1 MKFKLKIEKSS
12 YPLGEEDDAEEVA
25 KVIIISPDK
34 EVLLLKRAEHMI
46 WEPNK
51 WDLPGGHRKKD
62 EELDEAAR
70 REVKE
75 EVGIDIENLNKV
87 DEFGK
92 ITIYTTNKEK
102 QNDYELD
109 DENQE
114 AKWTT
119 LEELENL
126 DLVPNI
132 MKYSK
137 EAIA

>member
-1 MKFKLKIEKSS
+1 VKIKINIHKSP
-12 YPLGEEDDAEEVA
+12 YPIGEDDDVEEVA

-75 EVGIDIENLNKV
+75 EVVIDIENLNKV

-132 MKYSK
+132 MKYIK